1 MRNIVFSL
9 GVSLDGFME
18 GPGHDISWHRMDDEL
33 HRHMNEW
40 LAEAGGFLEG
50 RITWEGMAEV
60 WPTADQ
66 RADLTELMKEFGPI
80 WTEMPKIVYSRTLER
95 ADWNTTIAR
104 EVVPDEVRA
113 LKEQPGGDLVVG
125 GPDLAATFRAHDLID
140 EYRVYVN
147 PVLLGAGTPMFRPSD
162 RQDLRLVETRTFGVG
177 VVLLRYE
184 RDRGSGMP
192 VA

>member
-1 MRNIVFSL
+1 MRKIVFSL

-18 GPGHDISWHRMDDEL
+18 GPGRDISWHRMDDEL

-50 RITWEGMAEV
+50 RVTWEGMAEV
-60 WPTADQ
+60 WPTAAQ
-66 RADLTELMKEFGPI
+66 QPGMTELMKEFGPI
-80 WTEMPKIVYSRTLER
+80 WTDMPKIVYSRTLER

-104 EVVPDEVRA
+104 DVVPDEVRA
-113 LKEQPGGDLVVG
+113 LKDQPGGDLVVG
-125 GPDLAATFRAHDLID
+125 GPDLAASFREHDLID

-177 VVLLRYE
+177 VVLLRYVRE
-184 RDRGSGMP
+184 R
-192 VA
+192 A